1 MGINMKKTIWNRIFL
16 NFLNGIAI
24 LTPVAITVAIVR
36 FGVIKL
42 NDIILNPLL
51 KLIDPD
57 IAAEQRM
64 FLARTIIFLGVIL
77 VVSFIGWGAKI
88 LVVNRFFS
96 FGEKLLLKVPI
107 FGRIYKSIK
116 QISSAFIGQ
125 GKTIFKQVVLVEY
138 PRKGLWTVGFVT
150 SEEEHRI
157 LAPLDGEENKAIA
170 VFLPTTPNPTS
181 GWMVMTPRDEIR
193 VLDMSIE
200 DGLKFV
206 VSGGIVSP
214 GDLGGLL
221 VEGKSALQRRT

>member
-1 MGINMKKTIWNRIFL
+1 MGINMKKTMWNRIFL

-42 NDIILNPLL
+42 NDIILDPLL

-64 FLARTIIFLGVIL
+64 FLARTIIFLGVIF

-107 FGRIYKSIK
+107 FGRMYKSIK

-138 PRKGLWTVGFVT
+138 PRKGIYSLGFTTGV
-150 SEEEHRI
+150 SK
-157 LAPLDGEENKAIA
+157 GEIKDAMGKSTIN

-181 GWMVMTPRDEIR
+181 GYFLVIPKDEIR
-193 VLDMSIE
+193 FLKMSVE
-200 DGLKFV
+200 EGMKLV
-206 VSGGIVSP
+206 VSGGSVTPHFESK
-214 GDLGGLL
+214 DA
-221 VEGKSALQRRT
+221 ETNAAE